1 VLSAT
6 ITTIKT
12 GKTRHEEDLKMA
24 GITTH
29 VLDTNQGQPAAGVRI
44 DLSIME
50 AGAWKFVKTV
60 TTNSDGRTDTPVVKP
75 EEARVGEYELVF
87 YIDEYYQKQPDPS
100 NTQLFV
106 DRAAVRF
113 SIFDVKQ
120 HYHVPLLC
128 TPGSCTTYRGS

>member
-1 VLSAT
+1 
-6 ITTIKT
+6 
-12 GKTRHEEDLKMA
+12 MA

-29 VLDTNQGQPAAGVRI
+29 VLDTNRGRPAAGVRI
-44 DLSIME
+44 DLSVMDGGE
-50 AGAWKFVKTV
+50 WKVVKTL
-60 TTNSDGRTDTPVVKP
+60 TTNADGRTDGPVVKP
-75 EEARVGEYELVF
+75 DEAKVGEYELVF
-87 YIDEYYQKQPDPS
+87 HIDEYFQKQPDPS
-100 NTQLFV
+100 GAQPFV